1 MLRNILVKNGLS
13 PRESEVGELVTQGL
27 SNKEI
32 ADRLFVTEKTIKFH
46 LTNIYKKMQVKSR
59 SQLIVWCM
67 PHLKFID
74 MKTNANQTAPG
85 FAAAGGTTED
95 TSSSIIP
102 AGRSTISDNSN

>member
-1 MLRNILVKNGLS
+1 MLRNILVKSGLS
-13 PRESEVGELVTQGL
+13 QRESEVAELVTQGL

-74 MKTNANQTAPG
+74 MKANASQAAPG
-85 FAAAGGTTED
+85 FTTGVTTED
-95 TSSSIIP
+95 TNSSIIP
-102 AGRSTISDNSN
+102 AGRSIISDNSN